1 MLSLHVICSNSCP
14 HTSSSVYTSSLCFLY
29 LVSLLIIK
37 ADYMVFYTYFILQY
51 YCLNNAYIFFSFFL
65 IFVLYYAPISI
76 FAVSLCIYSF
86 PRSLY
91 SLHHSSVCIIS
102 LYPPLDLY
110 TVISSSFFFFRLSD
124 RIWLNRTRTNNP
136 FTRG

>member
-37 ADYMVFYTYFILQY
+37 ADYMVFYTYFVLQY
-51 YCLNNAYIFFSFFL
+51 YCLNNAYIFFFF
-65 IFVLYYAPISI
+65 FY
-76 FAVSLCIYSF
+76 LCCITRLS
-86 PRSLY
+86 RSLQFPCAY
-91 SLHHSSVCIIS
+91 ILFLVPYTLSITLVYVSY
-102 LYPPLDLY
+102 LYIPLLIY
-110 TVISSSFFFFRLSD
+110 TLSFLRVFFFFRLSD